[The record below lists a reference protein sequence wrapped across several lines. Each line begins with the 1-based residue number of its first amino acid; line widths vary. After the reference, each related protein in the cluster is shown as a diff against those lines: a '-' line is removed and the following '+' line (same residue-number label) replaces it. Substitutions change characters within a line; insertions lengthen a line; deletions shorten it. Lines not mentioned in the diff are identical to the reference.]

1 MHGTL
6 TVVDEIDTLTDD
18 EQRAIPAWWR
28 QLVTADA
35 SSAVQITVEH
45 WRKALPSQLPRFL
58 QVLASEGIDVAL
70 VRASSDLY
78 SGLGLVQDSSLDIRR
93 LQISRRQR
101 RIFR

>member
-45 WRKALPSQLPRFL
+45 
-58 QVLASEGIDVAL
+58 
-70 VRASSDLY
+70 
-78 SGLGLVQDSSLDIRR
+78 
-93 LQISRRQR
+93 
-101 RIFR
+101 